1 VRAGLS
7 RPSSSTLATLGL
19 LLVTVV
25 WGSTF
30 FLIKDVVER
39 MPVPDFLAVR
49 FAIATVVLA
58 ALQPGAVRQLSRTG
72 RRRGVVLGA
81 TYGIAQI
88 FQTVGLDRTHA
99 SVSGFITSM
108 YVVFTPLLAGVFLRH
123 RIGRVAWA
131 AVALSTFGLGVL
143 SLKGFHV
150 GSGEVLTLICAA
162 LYAAHIVGLGAW
174 STPRNAYA
182 LSIVQMAAITVVCAV
197 AAAPDGL
204 TLPPDAAAWA
214 GVVYTAVC
222 AGALA
227 LVIQTWAQA
236 HLAPTRAAIIMTMEP
251 VFAGAFAVAL
261 GGESL
266 TPRLVLGGGLVLA
279 AMYLA
284 EVGARRG
291 VDADVPHV
299 SAP

>member
-174 STPRNAYA
+174 STPRNAFG

-222 AGALA
+222 AGGAGPCHTDVGTGA
-227 LVIQTWAQA
+227 SRADA
-236 HLAPTRAAIIMTMEP
+236 CGHHHDDGTR
-251 VFAGAFAVAL
+251 FRRRLCGCL
-261 GGESL
+261 GWRVVD
-266 TPRLVLGGGLVLA
+266 PRLVLGGGLVLA